1 MVICLIP
8 QGRAVS
14 GWQDLE
20 WRIGH
25 GRNMTPYHGLL
36 QHGSG
41 RCVQGRCMATLND
54 IITYNGSIYSIYYNL
69 FVFTVDIGAWLKP
82 LARKGMD

>member
-1 MVICLIP
+1 
-8 QGRAVS
+8 
-14 GWQDLE
+14 
-20 WRIGH
+20 
-25 GRNMTPYHGLL
+25 
-36 QHGSG
+36 
-41 RCVQGRCMATLND
+41 MATLND